1 MPTMKKMLLR
11 NYHIVGS
18 RERDL
23 ANFKVLR
30 IYLKF
35 ISEIS
40 LVISLHDWF
49 TFIGAFTAVKNCIL
63 TRSKVGS
70 RKVQPA
76 SLCA

>member
-1 MPTMKKMLLR
+1 MPTMKKMLLW

-23 ANFKVLR
+23 ANFKVLG

-49 TFIGAFTAVKNCIL
+49 TFIGALAADKLNLNVI
-63 TRSKVGS
+63 
-70 RKVQPA
+70 A
-76 SLCA
+76 SFKLANQVSFLK